1 MLLIVV
7 CYIMKLEVVEEL
19 IKVGVDVNI
28 SVRDNL
34 LFMVVYDRDN
44 LSLIE
49 MLKEVGVV

>member
-1 MLLIVV
+1 
-7 CYIMKLEVVEEL
+7 MKLEVVEEL
-19 IKVGVDVNI
+19 IKVGVDVNL

-34 LFMVVYDRDN
+34 LFMVVIDREN